1 MSERN
6 DDRFNLDLYSL
17 FTDVLKSLWAILL
30 GSIAVVL
37 IADLMMTTATE
48 KTYSTKATFVVTS
61 KNYSSNAV
69 RNLTAAQ
76 NMADTLTNILNSEVL
91 KKEVCKDLGLDEFDA
106 SVKANVISETNLLE
120 LRVTAKSPLL
130 TFQITRSIIE
140 NYSELTQYVNE
151 ETIMQVL
158 EEPYVP
164 TKPNTGVRDISRL
177 RKIFLIAFL
186 AFVIAFL
193 LLSYRHDTIKSELD
207 LNTKLD
213 AKALGVIDH
222 EKKKKVFGRVKRPL
236 VSDIEVSFGFVE
248 QYKKI
253 ASRLLTA
260 AQKENANTIM
270 VTSVSEHEGKSNV
283 AANIA
288 LTLKQQNFKVLLV
301 DCDMRRP
308 TQAEQ
313 FFVKTD
319 KGKDIAG
326 ILQGTVQ
333 LTDAANKKDGMYFVW
348 CAARHGNST
357 ELVSSENMKQFLNN
371 ARELFD
377 FVIIDTPPMSVL
389 GDAEALA
396 NLVDMSVLV
405 VQYNKVLSEDINDAI
420 DALNSTNSVFAG
432 TILNNLHYMPGAGN
446 AAVSKGYGRYGHYGS
461 YGKYGGYGRY
471 GRYGNYG
478 RYGHY
483 AERKNTA
490 AESADEVNS

>member
-17 FTDVLKSLWAILL
+17 FTDVLKNLWAILL
-30 GSIAVVL
+30 GAIAAVL
-37 IADLMMTTATE
+37 IADLMMTTATQ

-61 KNYSSNAV
+61 KNYSSNAY
-69 RNLTAAQ
+69 RNLSAAQ

-91 KKEVCKDLGLDEFDA
+91 KKEVCKDLNLDQFDA
-106 SVKANVISETNLLE
+106 SVRASVINETNLLE

-130 TFQITRSIIE
+130 TFQITRSIME

-164 TKPNTGVRDISRL
+164 TSPNTGIRDLSQLKRV
-177 RKIFLIAFL
+177 
-186 AFVIAFL
+186 FVIALLILIFAFL
-193 LLSYRHDTIKSELD
+193 FLSYRHDTIKSELD
-207 LNTKLD
+207 LNSKLD

-222 EKKKKVFGRVKRPL
+222 ESRKKILGKKVRPL
-236 VSDIEVSFGFVE
+236 VSNIEVSFGFVE

-253 ASRLLTA
+253 TSRLLTL
-260 AQKENANTIM
+260 AQNNDSHTIM
-270 VTSVSEHEGKSNV
+270 ITSVQEHEGKSNV

-288 LTLKQQNFKVLLV
+288 LTMKQQGFKVLLV

-308 TQAEQ
+308 VQAEQ
-313 FFVKTD
+313 FSLKVD
-319 KGKDIAG
+319 KEKDIAA
-326 ILQGTVQ
+326 IIEERVQ
-333 LTDAANKKDGMYFVW
+333 LSDSIFKKNDMYYVM
-348 CAARHGNST
+348 CAGYHKNST
-357 ELVSSENMKQFLNN
+357 ELVSSVNMKKFLQD
-371 ARELFD
+371 ASDIFD
-377 FVIIDTPPMSVL
+377 YVIIDTPPMAVL

-396 NLVDMSVLV
+396 NIVDMSVLV

-420 DALNSTNSVFAG
+420 DALNSTSSVFAG
-432 TILNNLHYMPGAGN
+432 TVLNNQCYMPGAGK
-446 AAVSKGYGRYGHYGS
+446 AAVSKGYGRYGHYG
-461 YGKYGGYGRY
+461 KYGSYGRY